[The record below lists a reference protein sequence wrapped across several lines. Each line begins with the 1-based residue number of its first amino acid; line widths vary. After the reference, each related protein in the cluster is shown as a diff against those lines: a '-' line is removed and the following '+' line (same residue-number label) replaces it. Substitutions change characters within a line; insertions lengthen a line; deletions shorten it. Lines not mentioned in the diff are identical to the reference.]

1 MQRLD
6 WHCHTKS
13 VSGALYK
20 AILCHGQ
27 SAGKK
32 WQTVLSSIFGGTH
45 AGCDWI
51 SLTEVRREFHART
64 PITNGGTTSVV
75 VEADHIIQI
84 NITQH
89 RIANF

>member
-1 MQRLD
+1 VFQGHFTKLYYVTVSLPEKNGKQCCLQFSAERMQAVTGFPWPKLEENSM
-6 WHCHTKS
+6 H
-13 VSGALYK
+13 V
-20 AILCHGQ
+20 
-27 SAGKK
+27 
-32 WQTVLSSIFGGTH
+32 
-45 AGCDWI
+45 
-51 SLTEVRREFHART
+51 T